1 MPSAAPVLGAAVRD
15 ASCLGEKRGKPQRRL
30 PAPGGAAPSPTPNH
44 HHRGAGTWPG
54 SPAPASSSV
63 SAPPAP
69 PSCLLLPPASAPR
82 PPFPPPGRHGA
93 QRGGKGG
100 AGEMAAVRGALPLP
114 VSPRLPFATAVL
126 PQATGNS
133 PVGDVLMWL
142 CQHGLGVGKRLS
154 LLCPSLK

>member
-30 PAPGGAAPSPTPNH
+30 PAPGGAAPSPTPHH

-54 SPAPASSSV
+54 SPAPASSSA

-69 PSCLLLPPASAPR
+69 PSCLLLPPAPR
-82 PPFPPPGRHGA
+82 PARHFRRRAAMAPSGA
-93 QRGGKGG
+93 ERGGGG
-100 AGEMAAVRGALPLP
+100 NGGREGCPAP

>member
-1 MPSAAPVLGAAVRD
+1 
-15 ASCLGEKRGKPQRRL
+15 
-30 PAPGGAAPSPTPNH
+30 
-44 HHRGAGTWPG
+44 
-54 SPAPASSSV
+54 
-63 SAPPAP
+63 
-69 PSCLLLPPASAPR
+69 
-82 PPFPPPGRHGA
+82 
-93 QRGGKGG
+93 
-100 AGEMAAVRGALPLP
+100 MAAVRGALPLP